1 MCNFRAYVV
10 KIFNELFGGRRGSG
24 ASVNN
29 EISSSVNETNEVIRG
44 RRVVG
49 EAYLA
54 AIIIGIVRL
63 ISSLLLA
70 QLLTR

>member
-1 MCNFRAYVV
+1 MHNFRAYVV
-10 KIFNELFGGRRGSG
+10 KIFNELFGGRRGSNDFM
-24 ASVNN
+24 SL
-29 EISSSVNETNEVIRG
+29 SVNETNEVNRG
-44 RRVVG
+44 RIAG

-54 AIIIGIVRL
+54 AIVIGMVRL